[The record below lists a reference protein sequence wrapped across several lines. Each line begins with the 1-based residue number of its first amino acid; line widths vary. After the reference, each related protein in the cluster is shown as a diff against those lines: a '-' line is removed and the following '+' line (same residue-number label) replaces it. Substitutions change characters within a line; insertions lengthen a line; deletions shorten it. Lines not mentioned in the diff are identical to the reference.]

1 MPLTAVIS
9 LLQFTTVLPLGKTR
23 DFSAF
28 ARRSWIYPIAGYVVG
43 GISAAAVFFIGQP
56 LVAGAVALGLLYL
69 LSGCNHLD
77 GLMDFGDGLMAHG
90 GRERRVRALSD
101 RQIGT
106 GGVAMAIVISVISF
120 SALASAPCLPCA
132 ILIAEVG
139 GKFSM
144 AFLSTFG
151 KPFREGLH
159 SSIQSHS
166 KPYFPVLAAMLC
178 TPLVLL
184 PVAPSSLAASAAM
197 MITCPLVLLAV
208 SNRLFGGVNGDVT
221 GAGNEI
227 TRAAVLALLC
237 VL

>member
-1 MPLTAVIS
+1 MPLTAVVS
-9 LLQFTTVLPLGKTR
+9 LLQFTTVLPLGRTR

-28 ARRSWIYPIAGYVVG
+28 ARRSWIYPLAGYVVG
-43 GISAAAVFFIGQP
+43 GIAAAAVFFIGQP
-56 LVAGAVALGLLYL
+56 FVAGAVALGLIYL

-90 GRERRVRALSD
+90 DRERRVRALSD

-106 GGVAMAIVISVISF
+106 GGIAMGIVISMISF
-120 SALASAPCLPCA
+120 SSLAAAPCLPCA
-132 ILIAEVG
+132 LIIAEVG

-166 KPYFPVLAAMLC
+166 RPYFPVFAAMLC
-178 TPLVLL
+178 IPLVLL
-184 PVAPSSLAASAAM
+184 PVAPVSLAVSAVM
-197 MITCPLVLLAV
+197 MIACPTVLLAV

-221 GAGNEI
+221 GASNEI
-227 TRAAVLALLC
+227 TRAAILALLC
-237 VL
+237 LL

>member
-1 MPLTAVIS
+1 MPLNAVIS
-9 LLQFTTVLPLGKTR
+9 LLQFTTVLPLGRTR

-28 ARRSWIYPIAGYVVG
+28 ARRSWIYPLAGYVVG
-43 GISAAAVFFIGQP
+43 GIAAAAVFFIGQP

-69 LSGCNHLD
+69 LTGCNHLD

-90 GRERRVRALSD
+90 DREKRLRALSD

-106 GGVAMAIVISVISF
+106 GGMAMAIVISMVSF
-120 SALASAPCLPCA
+120 SSLASAPCLPCA
-132 ILIAEVG
+132 IVIAEVG

-166 KPYFPVLAAMLC
+166 KPYFPVLAAILC
-178 TPLVLL
+178 TPLVFL
-184 PVAPSSLAASAAM
+184 PVAPIPLAMSAVM
-197 MITCPLVLLAV
+197 MIACPALLLAV

-221 GAGNEI
+221 GASNEI
-227 TRAAVLALLC
+227 TRAAILAVLCLI
-237 VL
+237 

>member
-1 MPLTAVIS
+1 MPLNAVIS
-9 LLQFTTVLPLGKTR
+9 LLQFTTVLPLGRTR

-28 ARRSWIYPIAGYVVG
+28 ARRSWIYPLAGYVVG
-43 GISAAAVFFIGQP
+43 GIAAAAVFFIGQP

-69 LSGCNHLD
+69 LTGCNHLD

-90 GRERRVRALSD
+90 DREKRLRALSD

-106 GGVAMAIVISVISF
+106 GGMAMAIVISMVSF
-120 SALASAPCLPCA
+120 SSLASAPCLPCA
-132 ILIAEVG
+132 IVIAEVG

-166 KPYFPVLAAMLC
+166 KPYFPVLAAILC
-178 TPLVLL
+178 TPLVFL
-184 PVAPSSLAASAAM
+184 PVTPISLAMSAVM
-197 MITCPLVLLAV
+197 MIACPALLLAV

-227 TRAAVLALLC
+227 TRAAILAVLCLI
-237 VL
+237 

>member
-1 MPLTAVIS
+1 MPLNAVIS
-9 LLQFTTVLPLGKTR
+9 LLQFTTVLPLGRTR

-28 ARRSWIYPIAGYVVG
+28 ARRSWIYPLAGYVVG
-43 GISAAAVFFIGQP
+43 GIAAAAVFFIGQP

-69 LSGCNHLD
+69 LTGCNHLD

-90 GRERRVRALSD
+90 DREKRLRALSD

-106 GGVAMAIVISVISF
+106 GGMAMAIVISMVSF
-120 SALASAPCLPCA
+120 SSLASAPCLPCA
-132 ILIAEVG
+132 IVIAEVG

-166 KPYFPVLAAMLC
+166 KPYFPVLAAILC
-178 TPLVLL
+178 TPLVFL
-184 PVAPSSLAASAAM
+184 PVAPIPLAMSAVM
-197 MITCPLVLLAV
+197 MIACPALLLAV

-227 TRAAVLALLC
+227 TRAAILAVLCLI
-237 VL
+237 

>member
-1 MPLTAVIS
+1 MPLNAVIA
-9 LLQFTTVLPLGKTR
+9 LLQFTTVLPLGRTR

-28 ARRSWIYPIAGYVVG
+28 ARRSWIYPLAGYVVG
-43 GISAAAVFFIGQP
+43 GIAAAAVFFIGQP

-69 LSGCNHLD
+69 LTGCNHLD

-90 GRERRVRALSD
+90 DREKRLRALSD

-106 GGVAMAIVISVISF
+106 GGMAMAIVISMVSF
-120 SALASAPCLPCA
+120 SSLASAPCLPCA
-132 ILIAEVG
+132 IVIAEVG

-166 KPYFPVLAAMLC
+166 KPYFPVLAAILC
-178 TPLVLL
+178 TPLVFL
-184 PVAPSSLAASAAM
+184 PVTPISLAMSAVM
-197 MITCPLVLLAV
+197 MIACPALLLAV

-227 TRAAVLALLC
+227 TRAAILAVLCLI
-237 VL
+237 

>member
-1 MPLTAVIS
+1 MPLNAVIA
-9 LLQFTTVLPLGKTR
+9 LLQFTTVLPLGRTR

-28 ARRSWIYPIAGYVVG
+28 ARRSWIYPLAGYVVG
-43 GISAAAVFFIGQP
+43 GIAAAAVFFIGQP

-69 LSGCNHLD
+69 LTGCNHLD

-90 GRERRVRALSD
+90 DREKRLRALSD

-106 GGVAMAIVISVISF
+106 GGMAMAIVISMVSF
-120 SALASAPCLPCA
+120 SSLASAPCLPCA
-132 ILIAEVG
+132 IVIAEVG

-166 KPYFPVLAAMLC
+166 KPYFPVLAAILC
-178 TPLVLL
+178 TPLVFL
-184 PVAPSSLAASAAM
+184 PVAPIPLAMSAVM
-197 MITCPLVLLAV
+197 MIACPALLLAV

-227 TRAAVLALLC
+227 TRAAILAVLCLI
-237 VL
+237 